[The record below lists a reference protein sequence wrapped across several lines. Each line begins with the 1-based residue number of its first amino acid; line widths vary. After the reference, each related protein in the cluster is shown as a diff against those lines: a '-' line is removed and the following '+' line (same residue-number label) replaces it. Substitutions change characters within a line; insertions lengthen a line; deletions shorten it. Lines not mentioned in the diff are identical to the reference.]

1 MSDANKIEHYFDWAA
16 TSPADPQILRD
27 CLDKSLAFFGNPSSI
42 HSLGTEA
49 RGVFEQARADCAS
62 ALGVKP
68 STVFFTSGGTESD
81 HIPLLALLARPGT
94 SLGTSTSSACAPQT
108 SGTKSRGT
116 IIISGIEHP
125 ALREQCAQLKNLGY
139 NAVTVNPDKNG
150 FITPESIVSRI
161 TPDTLYITVM
171 AVNNETGCIQP
182 IYEIAD
188 AITKSCEGKRRPRF
202 HVDCVQAAGKIPLD
216 IAHKG
221 IDSAAFSAHKI
232 CGPRGIGILYLA
244 YELEPFMRGGG
255 QEKNVRSGTENLFGA
270 LSFAQ
275 CLEKYWISTEGSAQ
289 QSCSA
294 SNDNAALHISSEHWQ
309 QTNSGLSHYVLQ
321 KKLTAE
327 FINSLASIPSC
338 TLVPPLRA
346 DLSAQEKFSPYVVQ
360 AAFKNIPGEV
370 MVRALSSKGF
380 YISTGSACSAK
391 KQSRP
396 ILAAMKTPPEIQS
409 TAVRF
414 SFGPLTT
421 EKGMSELI
429 AAVKEVASAFNK

>member
-1 MSDANKIEHYFDWAA
+1 MMTNNRNELIDHYFDWAA
-16 TSPADPQILRD
+16 TSPADTEILQRA
-27 CLDKSLAFFGNPSSI
+27 LETSLACFGNPSSV
-42 HSLGTEA
+42 HALGIEA
-49 RGVFEQARADCAS
+49 RTVFEHARADCAS

-68 STVFFTSGGTESD
+68 NTIYFTSGGTESD
-81 HIPLLALLARPGT
+81 HIPLLALLERPGAC
-94 SLGTSTSSACAPQT
+94 SAGEAAHT
-108 SGTKSRGT
+108 RGT

-125 ALREQCAQLKNLGY
+125 ALREQTAQIKNLGY
-139 NAVTVNPDKNG
+139 NVVTVNPDKNG
-150 FITPESIVSRI
+150 FITPESIVSRL
-161 TPDTLYITVM
+161 TPDTLYVTVM

-182 IYEIAD
+182 VYEIAD
-188 AITKSCEGKRRPRF
+188 AITKSCAGKRRPRF

-216 IAHKG
+216 LTHKG

-244 YELEPFMRGGG
+244 YELEPFLRGGG
-255 QEKNVRSGTENLFGA
+255 QENNVRSGTENMFGA
-270 LSFAQ
+270 LAFAD
-275 CLEKYWISTEGSAQ
+275 CLKKYWISAAFAQ
-289 QSCSA
+289 QNTGSSMLP
-294 SNDNAALHISSEHWQ
+294 NDGTMHFALQ
-309 QTNSGLSHYVLQ
+309 Q
-321 KKLTAE
+321 KLTAD
-327 FINSLASIPSC
+327 FIASLSSISSC

-346 DLSAQEKFSPYVVQ
+346 DLSAQKQFSPYVVQ

-370 MVRALSSKGF
+370 MVRALSAKGF

-396 ILAAMKTPPEIQS
+396 ILAAMNTPPEIQS

-421 EKGMSELI
+421 EKGMSELA